1 MVAAALVTN
10 LASLWAEAN
19 ADQRRRLA
27 AEIFIAVYCDLDA
40 RQVVALQMNRAL
52 LPLRSALPTSVSWS
66 GSDGIRTRDLL
77 RDRQEKPS
85 FRSPRMASS
94 RLVAPR
100 PPEEARALHDACYSL
115 NIAEYRQAVRTM
127 WGFTWGF

>member
-66 GSDGIRTRDLL
+66 GSDGHPVPIPYIR
-77 RDRQEKPS
+77 
-85 FRSPRMASS
+85 F
-94 RLVAPR
+94 
-100 PPEEARALHDACYSL
+100 PEELAALA
-115 NIAEYRQAVRTM
+115 A
-127 WGFTWGF
+127 